1 MKCRCMQIFISV
13 SIYIFLLEAKP
24 IPYYI
29 TASGLALI
37 SQVMLLCCVL
47 RGTIYIPI
55 FLCQIDSKLLQSC
68 SVVCSWCAG

>member
-29 TASGLALI
+29 TASGLALE
-37 SQVMLLCCVL
+37 
-47 RGTIYIPI
+47 
-55 FLCQIDSKLLQSC
+55 
-68 SVVCSWCAG
+68 